1 MISLDRIN
9 KLKEKGW
16 WYDTPSEEYISAL
29 RELGIDPNSAIGQFY
44 IHAEDGPTF
53 TSKGVVLYHIC
64 WFLLFSTYELDMLRS
79 SDGLGL
85 PKEFIPL
92 DSFEG
97 EVGFFYNKQT
107 EEVFQFSLNRNR
119 STENSTQLTTL
130 AKWDT
135 FDLFL
140 DWYL

>member
-9 KLKEKGW
+9 KLKENGW

-64 WFLLFSTYELDMLRS
+64 WFLLFSTYELDMLRA

-97 EVGFFYNKQT
+97 EVVFFTTNRLKKS
-107 EEVFQFSLNRNR
+107 FS
-119 STENSTQLTTL
+119 
-130 AKWDT
+130 
-135 FDLFL
+135 FH
-140 DWYL
+140 

>member
-16 WYDTPSEEYISAL
+16 WYGTPSEEYISAL
-29 RELGIDPNSAIGQFY
+29 RELGIDPNSTIGQFY

-64 WFLLFSTYELDMLRS
+64 WFLLLSTYELDMLRA

-85 PKEFIPL
+85 PKGFIPL

-107 EEVFQFSLNRNR
+107 EEVFQFSLNR

>member
-9 KLKEKGW
+9 KLKENGW
-16 WYDTPSEEYISAL
+16 RYDTPSEEYISAL

-64 WFLLFSTYELDMLRS
+64 WFLLFSTYELDMLRA

-107 EEVFQFSLNRNR
+107 EEVFQFSLNR

>member
-1 MISLDRIN
+1 MILLDNVN
-9 KLKEKGW
+9 KIKKNGW
-16 WYDTPSEEYISAL
+16 WYDTSSEEYISAIRDL
-29 RELGIDPNSAIGQFY
+29 DIDPNSTIGQFY
-44 IHAEDGPTF
+44 SHAEDGPTF
-53 TSKGVVLYHIC
+53 TSKGVVLYHIY
-64 WFLLFSTYELDMLRS
+64 WFLLFSTYELDILRA

-97 EVGFFYNKQT
+97 EVGFFYNKQS
-107 EEVFQFSLNRNR
+107 EEVFQFSLNR
-119 STENSTQLTTL
+119 SPENTMQLTTI

-135 FDLFL
+135 FNLFL

>member
-1 MISLDRIN
+1 MILLDNVN
-9 KLKEKGW
+9 KIKKNGW
-16 WYDTPSEEYISAL
+16 WYDTSSEEYISAIRDL
-29 RELGIDPNSAIGQFY
+29 DINPNSTIGQFY
-44 IHAEDGPTF
+44 SHAEDGPTF

-64 WFLLFSTYELDMLRS
+64 WFLLFSTYELDILRA

-97 EVGFFYNKQT
+97 EVGFFYNKQS
-107 EEVFQFSLNRNR
+107 EEVFQFSLNR
-119 STENSTQLTTL
+119 SPENTMQLTTI

-135 FDLFL
+135 FNLFL

>member
-1 MISLDRIN
+1 MILLDNVN
-9 KLKEKGW
+9 KIKKNGW
-16 WYDTPSEEYISAL
+16 WYDTSSEEYISAIRDL
-29 RELGIDPNSAIGQFY
+29 DIDPNSTIGQFY
-44 IHAEDGPTF
+44 SHAEDGPTF

-64 WFLLFSTYELDMLRS
+64 WFLLFSTYELDILRA

-97 EVGFFYNKQT
+97 EVGFFYNKQS
-107 EEVFQFSLNRNR
+107 EEVFQFSLNR
-119 STENSTQLTTL
+119 SPENTMQLTTI

-135 FDLFL
+135 FNLFL

>member
-1 MISLDRIN
+1 MILLDNVN
-9 KLKEKGW
+9 KIKKNGW
-16 WYDTPSEEYISAL
+16 WYDTPSEEYISAIRDL
-29 RELGIDPNSAIGQFY
+29 DIDPNSTIGQFY
-44 IHAEDGPTF
+44 SHAEDGPTF

-64 WFLLFSTYELDMLRS
+64 WFLLFSTYELDILRA

-97 EVGFFYNKQT
+97 EVGFFYNKQS
-107 EEVFQFSLNRNR
+107 EEVFQFSLNR
-119 STENSTQLTTL
+119 SPENTMQLTTI

-135 FDLFL
+135 FNLFL

>member
-1 MISLDRIN
+1 MISLDNIN
-9 KLKEKGW
+9 KIKKNGW
-16 WYDTPSEEYISAL
+16 WYDTPSEEYISAI
-29 RELGIDPNSAIGQFY
+29 RDLGIDPNSTIGQFY
-44 IHAEDGPTF
+44 IHTEDGPTF

-64 WFLLFSTYELDMLRS
+64 WFLLFLIYELDILRA

-97 EVGFFYNKQT
+97 EVGFFYNKQS
-107 EEVFQFSLNRNR
+107 EEVFQFSLNR
-119 STENSTQLTTL
+119 SPENTMQLTTI
-130 AKWDT
+130 AKWAT

>member
-1 MISLDRIN
+1 MRQN
-9 KLKEKGW
+9 WKKKGEKQRLK
-16 WYDTPSEEYISAL
+16 
-29 RELGIDPNSAIGQFY
+29 REF
-44 IHAEDGPTF
+44 AEF
-53 TSKGVVLYHIC
+53 R
-64 WFLLFSTYELDMLRS
+64 YELDLLRA

-85 PKEFIPL
+85 SKEFIPL

-107 EEVFQFSLNRNR
+107 EEVFQFSLNG
-119 STENSTQLTTL
+119 STENTTQLATI

-135 FDLFL
+135 FNLFL

>member
-1 MISLDRIN
+1 MILLDNVN
-9 KLKEKGW
+9 KIKKNGW
-16 WYDTPSEEYISAL
+16 WYDTSSEEYISAIRDL
-29 RELGIDPNSAIGQFY
+29 DIDPNSTIGQFY
-44 IHAEDGPTF
+44 SHAEDGPTF

-64 WFLLFSTYELDMLRS
+64 WFLLFSTYELDILRA

-92 DSFEG
+92 DSFDG
-97 EVGFFYNKQT
+97 EVGFFYNKQS
-107 EEVFQFSLNRNR
+107 EEVFQFSLNR
-119 STENSTQLTTL
+119 SPENTMQLTTI

-135 FDLFL
+135 FNLFL

>member
-1 MISLDRIN
+1 MQRMVPHSPA
-9 KLKEKGW
+9 KE
-16 WYDTPSEEYISAL
+16 L
-29 RELGIDPNSAIGQFY
+29 FY
-44 IHAEDGPTF
+44 IISVG
-53 TSKGVVLYHIC
+53 
-64 WFLLFSTYELDMLRS
+64 FLLFSTYELDVLRA

-107 EEVFQFSLNRNR
+107 EEVFQFSLNR

>member
-1 MISLDRIN
+1 MISLDNVN
-9 KLKEKGW
+9 KIKKNGW
-16 WYDTPSEEYISAL
+16 WYDTSSEEYISAIRDL
-29 RELGIDPNSAIGQFY
+29 DIDPNSTIGQFY
-44 IHAEDGPTF
+44 SHAEDGPTF

-64 WFLLFSTYELDMLRS
+64 WFLLFSTYELDILRA

-97 EVGFFYNKQT
+97 EVGFFYNKQS
-107 EEVFQFSLNRNR
+107 EEVFQFSLNR
-119 STENSTQLTTL
+119 SPENTMQLTTI

-135 FDLFL
+135 FNLFL

>member
-1 MISLDRIN
+1 MISLDHIN
-9 KLKEKGW
+9 KLKENGW

-64 WFLLFSTYELDMLRS
+64 WFLLFSTYELDMLRA

-92 DSFEG
+92 DSF
-97 EVGFFYNKQT
+97 
-107 EEVFQFSLNRNR
+107 
-119 STENSTQLTTL
+119 
-130 AKWDT
+130 
-135 FDLFL
+135 
-140 DWYL
+140 

>member
-1 MISLDRIN
+1 MILLDNVN
-9 KLKEKGW
+9 KIKKNGW
-16 WYDTPSEEYISAL
+16 WYDTSSEEYISAIRDL
-29 RELGIDPNSAIGQFY
+29 DIDPNSTIGQFY
-44 IHAEDGPTF
+44 SHAEDGPTF

-64 WFLLFSTYELDMLRS
+64 WFLLFSTYELDILRA

-97 EVGFFYNKQT
+97 EVGFFYNKQS
-107 EEVFQFSLNRNR
+107 EEVFQFSLNR
-119 STENSTQLTTL
+119 SPENTMQLTTI
-130 AKWDT
+130 AKWAT

>member
-9 KLKEKGW
+9 KLKENGW

-64 WFLLFSTYELDMLRS
+64 WFLLFSTYELDMLRA

-107 EEVFQFSLNRNR
+107 EEVF
-119 STENSTQLTTL
+119 
-130 AKWDT
+130 
-135 FDLFL
+135 
-140 DWYL
+140 